1 MEIYNIL
8 IQKKSA
14 YEERENKNVTRR
26 IFKNPLLCTDRTK
39 FCFEYKEDK
48 HELIL
53 YTAYIS
59 IADIVRSVHFTHHS
73 LFATIDDDFI
83 CSSQ

>member
-53 YTAYIS
+53 HTAYIS
-59 IADIVRSVHFTHHS
+59 IADTVRSVHYSS
-73 LFATIDDDFI
+73 LTL
-83 CSSQ
+83 CNY

>member
-1 MEIYNIL
+1 MEVYIYNIL

-14 YEERENKNVTRR
+14 YEERENKNVTHDV
-26 IFKNPLLCTDRTK
+26 FKKTPLLCTDRTK
-39 FCFEYKEDK
+39 FYFEYKEDK

-59 IADIVRSVHFTHHS
+59 IADIVRSVHYSS
-73 LFATIDDDFI
+73 LTL
-83 CSSQ
+83 CNY